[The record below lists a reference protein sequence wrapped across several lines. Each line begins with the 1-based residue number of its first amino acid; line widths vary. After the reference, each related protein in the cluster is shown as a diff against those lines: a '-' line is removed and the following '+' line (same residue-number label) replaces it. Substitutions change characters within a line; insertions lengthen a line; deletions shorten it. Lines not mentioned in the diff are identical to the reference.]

1 MPIEFR
7 CTHCQRL
14 LRTADNTAGKQTKCP
29 ECGQIVRIPS
39 PATAAAPPQAAS
51 SPPPIVQAAAR
62 SGAGVPPVQQSP
74 GATPFGSSAGQAQA
88 GSVPPRPSA
97 GNNPFAAAGGAA
109 AMPSASL
116 NPYSSPAARG
126 LAPGSADVG
135 RGQLEV
141 GDVMDRTWK
150 IYVENLGQLIL
161 GMFVYLIVGMFGV
174 LGLALILLVGF
185 GIGGALGNA
194 GNDEVGVAVIVIAAT
209 LFGVLLF
216 GFSIWLIVG
225 LFRWILAVARGQ
237 SNSIGM
243 IFSGGPYILPALGAG
258 LLVTLATTLG
268 YFACIVPGLI
278 LAVLF
283 SQFLW
288 LIVDR
293 NAGAIE
299 SLGQSMRLTEGNR
312 LSLCLLFLIA
322 FGISLVGGFIPFSF
336 LFTGPFIYLMMAVAY
351 LRMTGQ
357 PTADLLIHR
366 PPQGMPMP
374 PR

>member
-39 PATAAAPPQAAS
+39 PGPAAAAAPPPTSSTAPVIQATGRLG
-51 SPPPIVQAAAR
+51 AA
-62 SGAGVPPVQQSP
+62 VPPVQQPPASN
-74 GATPFGSSAGQAQA
+74 PFGSSAGQIGGAA
-88 GSVPPRPSA
+88 PPRQA
-97 GNNPFAAAGGAA
+97 TNNPFAASGGAA

-141 GDVMDRTWK
+141 CDVMDRAWK

-161 GMFVYLIVGMFGV
+161 GMFVYLIVGMFGM

-216 GFSIWLIVG
+216 GFSIWLVVG

-237 SNSIGM
+237 PSSIGM
-243 IFSGGPYILPALGAG
+243 LFSGGPYILPALGAG
-258 LLVTLATTLG
+258 ILVTLATTLG
-268 YFACIVPGLI
+268 YIACIVPGLI

-288 LIVDR
+288 LIIDR
-293 NAGAIE
+293 KAGAIE
-299 SLGQSMRLTEGNR
+299 SLGQSVRLTEGNR
-312 LSLCLLFLIA
+312 MSLFLFFLIA
-322 FGISLVGGFIPFSF
+322 FGISFVGGFIPFSF
-336 LFTGPFIYLMMAVAY
+336 LFTAPFIYLMMAVAY
-351 LRMTGQ
+351 LRMTRQ
-357 PTADLLIHR
+357 PTADLLINR